1 MAMALWGARIVLVDE
16 DVDHVDT
23 MTRLLERGGAQVIP
37 VNHPG
42 QAISTIAGVSP
53 DLSVIDAMM
62 PGLDALTLLRKVRT
76 LSPEKGGRVPA
87 LILTVGTFCAN
98 QRLEWQRAG
107 FQACM
112 SKPLVPELFLRVV
125 DRLAGTSVERR
136 ESRPERLSPL
146 ARMDQ
151 DRRHEHRLTTCCVG
165 FEVIAGA

>member
-1 MAMALWGARIVLVDE
+1 MALWGASDVVVDE
-16 DVDHVDT
+16 DVDHVEA
-23 MTRLLERGGAQVIP
+23 MTRLLERAGAQVIP
-37 VNHPG
+37 VSHPG
-42 QAISTIAGVSP
+42 QAISTIAGVLP
-53 DLSVIDAMM
+53 DLSVIDVTM

-87 LILTVGTFCAN
+87 LILTRATFCAN

-112 SKPLVPELFLRVV
+112 NKPLVPEVFLRVV

-136 ESRPERLSPL
+136 ESPPERVALP
-146 ARMDQ
+146 ARLDQ
-151 DRRHEHRLTTCCVG
+151 DRRREHRLTTCCVG